1 MYYPV
6 PGLTHLKVLQPAAGS
21 RAVPPVVSGRESTQ
35 PGESPPFNPLIRV
48 ALDATFGI
56 RDVKTLQKRAFAPM
70 VRTYVRARR
79 IGGLPPGVVQV
90 ASSRRSG
97 QEFYGTAE
105 SAGTRYA
112 WVARVNAN
120 RLVSFRVL

>member
-6 PGLTHLKVLQPAAGS
+6 PGHTHLKVLLPDPTGAHLATPAQPSAGS
-21 RAVPPVVSGRESTQ
+21 G
-35 PGESPPFNPLIRV
+35 GESPAFSPLIRV

-56 RDVKTLQKRAFAPM
+56 RDIRALQKRAFAPM

-79 IGGLPPGVVQV
+79 IGGLPPGHVRV
-90 ASSRRSG
+90 ASSQRRG
-97 QEFYGTAE
+97 QEFYGTAV
-105 SAGTRYA
+105 SDGTRYA
-112 WVARVNAN
+112 WVARVKQD

>member
-6 PGLTHLKVLQPAAGS
+6 PGLTHMKVLLPAPGRRAAPPPISGKAG
-21 RAVPPVVSGRESTQ
+21 AMA
-35 PGESPPFNPLIRV
+35 GETPTFSPLIRV
-48 ALDATFGI
+48 ALDAAFGI
-56 RDVKTLQKRAFAPM
+56 RDLKALQARTFAPM

-79 IGGLPPGVVQV
+79 IGGLPPGVVKV
-90 ASSRRSG
+90 STSRRRG

-105 SAGTRYA
+105 AAGARYA
-112 WVARVNAN
+112 WVARVNAG

>member
-6 PGLTHLKVLQPAAGS
+6 PGHTHLKVLLPAHENAASSPSCSAGS
-21 RAVPPVVSGRESTQ
+21 ARDAHAFS
-35 PGESPPFNPLIRV
+35 PLIRV

-56 RDVKTLQKRAFAPM
+56 RDIRALQNRTFAPM

-79 IGGLPPGVVQV
+79 IGGLPPGHVRVD
-90 ASSRRSG
+90 ASRRRG
-97 QEFYGTAE
+97 QEFYGTAV

-112 WVARVNAN
+112 WVARVKAD

>member
-6 PGLTHLKVLQPAAGS
+6 PGHTHVKVLLP
-21 RAVPPVVSGRESTQ
+21 TQ
-35 PGESPPFNPLIRV
+35 GARSSPPARATANPDGEAPDCSPLIRV

-56 RDVKTLQKRAFAPM
+56 RDLRALQKRTFAPM

-79 IGGLPPGVVQV
+79 IGGLPPGYVRV
-90 ASSRRSG
+90 ATSRRRG
-97 QEFYGTAE
+97 KEFYGTAV

-112 WVARVNAN
+112 WVARINAD
-120 RLVSFRVL
+120 RLESFRVL